1 MASHTGNPGGRPKSR
16 FLDWL
21 RTRAWLAHL
30 KKTLAA
36 QTDNALKERLEKH
49 GFTFPVSKYLAGV
62 DFPKQ
67 TTRTLVGKLKPLERA
82 NLVYDIGPEVDGEN
96 VSLWRLFEE
105 VTGEFD
111 EIIDVELSRSGK
123 AFQAGDRVGLV
134 GQLFLDPGQW
144 QAIRVQDEIV
154 FEASNPVQQAAA
166 EGKFM
171 PDLRTLAAVIACW
184 RLCMLSDDG
193 VAPMEYLLQ
202 CLLAGPYKPLL
213 DEHQI
218 HAQMTHLVKLLV
230 VEHYGMQG
238 NWDAADAAFGG
249 LAE

>member
-1 MASHTGNPGGRPKSR
+1 MASNKGGRPKSR
-16 FLDWL
+16 YLDWL
-21 RTRAWLAHL
+21 RTRAWLAYL
-30 KKTLAA
+30 KKALMA
-36 QTDNALKERLEKH
+36 QTDNALKERLEQH

-67 TTRTLVGKLKPLERA
+67 ATRKLVDKLKGLQRA
-82 NLVYDIGPEVDGEN
+82 SLVYEIGPEVDGEN
-96 VSLWRLFEE
+96 VPLWRPFED
-105 VTGEFD
+105 VTAGFD
-111 EIIDVELSRSGK
+111 EIIDTGLSRSGK

-134 GQLFLDPGQW
+134 GQLFLNPGQW

-154 FEASNPVQQAAA
+154 FTADNLVQQAAA
-166 EGKFM
+166 EGGLS

-184 RLCMLSDDG
+184 RLCMLSDND
-193 VAPMEYLLQ
+193 VAAMEYLLQ

-218 HAQMTHLVKLLV
+218 HAQMTHLVKLIA

-238 NWDAADAAFGG
+238 NWEAADAAFGK
-249 LAE
+249 LVQ

>member
-1 MASHTGNPGGRPKSR
+1 MAGSTSNKGGRPKSR

-21 RTRAWLAHL
+21 RTRAWMAYL
-30 KKTLAA
+30 KKTLPA
-36 QTDNALKERLEKH
+36 QTDNALKEKLETH

-67 TTRTLVGKLKPLERA
+67 TTRTLVGKLKRLERA
-82 NLVYDIGPEVDGEN
+82 NLVYDIGPEIDGEN
-96 VSLWRLFEE
+96 VPLWRLFEE
-105 VTGEFD
+105 VTAEFD
-111 EIIDVELSRSGK
+111 EIINTELSRSGK
-123 AFQAGDRVGLV
+123 AFHAGDRVGLV
-134 GQLFLDPGQW
+134 GQLFLEPNQW
-144 QAIRVQDEIV
+144 QAIRTQDEIV
-154 FEASNPVQQAAA
+154 FEADNPVQQAAA
-166 EGKFM
+166 EGRFV
-171 PDLRTLAAVIACW
+171 PDLRTLAVVIACW

-218 HAQMTHLVKLLV
+218 HVQITHLVKLLA

-249 LAE
+249 QAE

>member
-123 AFQAGDRVGLV
+123 PSRQEIASGWSGNCFLTPASGRPFACRMRSSSRQAT
-134 GQLFLDPGQW
+134 LFSRQQPRGNSCPTCARWRQSSH
-144 QAIRVQDEIV
+144 AGGCACCPTM
-154 FEASNPVQQAAA
+154 ASRRWSTCCN
-166 EGKFM
+166 
-171 PDLRTLAAVIACW
+171 ACW
-184 RLCMLSDDG
+184 LGRTSRCSMSTRSTR
-193 VAPMEYLLQ
+193 
-202 CLLAGPYKPLL
+202 K
-213 DEHQI
+213 
-218 HAQMTHLVKLLV
+218 
-230 VEHYGMQG
+230 
-238 NWDAADAAFGG
+238 
-249 LAE
+249 